1 MTLQTPGAT
10 HESLGELATRDQW
23 YWFAGAVLLFHSLG
37 VFPEL
42 RAIAGRGLEVRWW
55 QLLPTAIAN
64 AVVAVA
70 FARPIWWLFD
80 RWPLGREERQWIT
93 GVTVRG
99 ASIPAY
105 LLIGGWCSF
114 VLARGAAWILH
125 AAAVTVTHGIIVSAA
140 DIAARAAPGIAM
152 IVVAHVLVQR
162 WREQRRLA
170 ALEGS
175 LADARLQALSL
186 QLQPHF
192 LFNTLN
198 GIAALIRVDAR
209 LAEQMIVSLS
219 DLLRATLDRSA
230 EGVVPLSVELS
241 HLELYVSLQLMR
253 FGPRLTITREIDPAT
268 RAAEVPAMVLQPLV
282 ENALTHGIGR
292 REGPG
297 QLCLRSRQEG
307 EMLVLCVEDD
317 GVGLSRAPARMGTG
331 IGATRARLAAMFNGT
346 ARLTLRPRNGGG
358 TVAEVR
364 LPMRDSR
371 RPS

>member
-1 MTLQTPGAT
+1 MNSSSAM
-10 HESLGELATRDQW
+10 HESAEGPATRDQW
-23 YWFAGAVLLFHSLG
+23 FWFAGAVLLFHSLG

-80 RWPLGREERQWIT
+80 RWPLGRERQQWIT
-93 GVTVRG
+93 GVAVR
-99 ASIPAY
+99 AATIPAY
-105 LLIGGWCSF
+105 LVTGGWCSLI
-114 VLARGAAWILH
+114 LARGAAWILH
-125 AAAVTVTHGIIVSAA
+125 AEPVTVTHGIIVSTA

-152 IVVAHVLVQR
+152 IVVAHVLLRR
-162 WREQRRLA
+162 WREQRQFA
-170 ALEGS
+170 TLEQS
-175 LADARLQALSL
+175 LAEARLQALSL

-198 GIAALIRVDAR
+198 GIAALIRVDPR
-209 LAEQMIVSLS
+209 LAEQMIVKLS

-230 EGVVPLSVELS
+230 DGAVPLHVELS

-253 FGPRLTITREIDPAT
+253 FGPRLTVTREIDPVT

-292 REGPG
+292 REGPAR
-297 QLCLRSRQEG
+297 LCLRSWREG

-317 GVGLSRAPARMGTG
+317 GVGIPRTLAHVGTG
-331 IGATRARLAAMFNGT
+331 IGTTRARLAAMFNGT
-346 ARLTLRPRNGGG
+346 AWLTLRPRAGGG

-364 LPMRDSR
+364 LPLSESR